1 MKYTFSFYP
10 PALCIAYTGNIT
22 NMSNI
27 FLDAAIEYA
36 SRGLAVFPLKKQG
49 KDPLTAHGVKVG
61 DRATLEEI

>member
-1 MKYTFSFYP
+1 
-10 PALCIAYTGNIT
+10 
-22 NMSNI
+22 MSNI